1 MKKRYIYLLLFLI
14 PGLFASVLIT
24 LALFGAAYGALW
36 LFVYGDTAWPDW
48 TEQVMPFL
56 LLVIFSS
63 TWITAI
69 ITGYFVGKKLERVS
83 GFDVKHL
90 WISLGFTLLTI
101 VIMLFHQL
109 SIGNLGPKS
118 DSQLCGDYCSE
129 LGYDM
134 SSVSPR
140 DSGGK
145 ICSCLGRNGEEEISL
160 SIEDLQP

>member
-1 MKKRYIYLLLFLI
+1 MKKRYIYLILFLV
-14 PGLFASVLIT
+14 PSLFASLLIT

-63 TWITAI
+63 IWITAI
-69 ITGYFVGKKLERVS
+69 ITGYFVGKKLEGAP

-90 WISLGFTLLTI
+90 WISLGLTLLTI
-101 VIMLFHQL
+101 VIMLLHQL

-118 DSQLCGDYCSE
+118 DSQLCGDYCSN
-129 LGYDM
+129 LGYDV
-134 SSVSPR
+134 SSMSPR
-140 DSGGK
+140 DSGEK
-145 ICSCLGRNGEEEISL
+145 ICSCLGRNGEEKISL
-160 SIEDLQP
+160 SIEDLRR